1 MRNGCE
7 GIGCGVAANL
17 QAGDASGGPIF
28 SVLPEKIGEKR
39 GAWLRL
45 VHTAGAVQVSTYFIV
60 SANTHTYPTG
70 AGLRAACYGTA
81 KFARS
86 CLYIAAVS

>member
-45 VHTAGAVQVSTYFIV
+45 VHPAGTIQAGIDFSVIT
-60 SANTHTYPTG
+60 NTHSHPTG
-70 AGLRAACYGTA
+70 AMVRAACYGTP
-81 KFARS
+81 S
-86 CLYIAAVS
+86 LIAVAFELLR